1 MSNDILRT
9 FFGFKLPR
17 EVARTASSL
26 RTLVEDPKNAV
37 RWVKGENIHLTIRFL
52 GATPKTALE
61 RIESAI
67 TGKLKNSASMTA
79 YVKET
84 GVFPAPSRPRVLW
97 MGLEGDIAALQELEK
112 TIHEVVGPL
121 GFPKEKRPFVPH
133 VTIGRVRYPQKITP
147 DVSKFM
153 NADFDRIECPLNEL
167 HLFESRP
174 ADKGV
179 VYVPLATFPLE
190 SLTEEGS

>member
-17 EVARTASSL
+17 EVSSTASVL
-26 RTLVEDPKNAV
+26 RTLVHDPKNAV
-37 RWVKGENIHLTIRFL
+37 RWVKGENIHLTVRFL
-52 GATPKTALE
+52 GATPKTVIPELETALRE
-61 RIESAI
+61 R
-67 TGKLKNSASMTA
+67 LKDVFAMTA
-79 YVKET
+79 YVDGT
-84 GVFPAPSRPRVLW
+84 GVFPVPSRPRVLW
-97 MGLEGDIAALQELEK
+97 MGVAGDVEAIQDLEVAV
-112 TIHEVVGPL
+112 HEAVGPM

-153 NADFDRIECPLNEL
+153 NAEFNRIECPLNEL

-179 VYVPLATFPLE
+179 VYVPLATIPLK